1 MKKTRFMTVTMLAA
15 SMLVLN
21 ACGSGKADA
30 VTTAAVTSAAEE
42 TTTASEETTTV
53 AETSAAEE
61 TTTVA
66 EETTVAAEESK
77 DEKESAEAESK
88 DEKAVKDET
97 KADEKNAKADEK
109 TEAAAQDA
117 KAEETTAAETK
128 AASTGATPADIYS
141 KLTSYLPS
149 MVSFDDSYIS
159 NYYGIDASQLDGYV
173 FAAAEDVTQADT
185 VVILKAK
192 DASSVST
199 LSSQLATVKQQ
210 KEAELQDYNPTA
222 YQVAAAGYVK
232 TSGNYVYLIMSNNA
246 SAIDQ
251 VISANVG

>member
-1 MKKTRFMTVTMLAA
+1 MKKRFMTVAMLAA

-21 ACGSGKADA
+21 ACGSGNAEA
-30 VTTAAVTSAAEE
+30 VTTAAVTSAAAE
-42 TTTASEETTTV
+42 TTT
-53 AETSAAEE
+53 AAEE

-66 EETTVAAEESK
+66 ETTAAEETTTAAEETTAAAEESKESAEAESK
-77 DEKESAEAESK
+77 DEKESAEAETK

-97 KADEKNAKADEK
+97 KAEEK
-109 TEAAAQDA
+109 TEAET
-117 KAEETTAAETK
+117 KAEETTASETK
-128 AASTGATPADIYS
+128 AASTGAAPADIYS
-141 KLTSYLPS
+141 KVTSYLPS

-192 DASSVST
+192 DSSSVST

-232 TSGNYVYLIMSNNA
+232 TSGNYVYLILSNNA

-251 VISANVG
+251 EISANVG

>member
-1 MKKTRFMTVTMLAA
+1 MKKKFMTVAMLAA

-21 ACGSGKADA
+21 ACGSGNAEA
-30 VTTAAVTSAAEE
+30 VTTAAVTSEAAETTTAAEE
-42 TTTASEETTTV
+42 TTTT

-61 TTTVA
+61 TTTAA
-66 EETTVAAEESK
+66 EETTAAAE
-77 DEKESAEAESK
+77 ESK

-97 KADEKNAKADEK
+97 KAEEK
-109 TEAAAQDA
+109 TEAET

-128 AASTGATPADIYS
+128 AASTGAAPADIYS
-141 KLTSYLPS
+141 KVTSYLPS

-192 DASSVST
+192 DAASVST

>member
-1 MKKTRFMTVTMLAA
+1 MKKRFMTVAMLAA

-21 ACGSGKADA
+21 ACGSGNAEA
-30 VTTAAVTSAAEE
+30 VTTAAVTSAAAETTTATEE
-42 TTTASEETTTV
+42 TTTA
-53 AETSAAEE
+53 AETAVAEE
-61 TTTVA
+61 TTTAV
-66 EETTVAAEESK
+66 EETTAAAEESK

-97 KADEKNAKADEK
+97 KADEKN
-109 TEAAAQDA
+109 EAAAQDA
-117 KAEETTAAETK
+117 KEEETTAAETK
-128 AASTGATPADIYS
+128 AASTGAAPADIYS

-222 YQVAAAGYVK
+222 YQVAAAGFVK
-232 TSGNYVYLIMSNNA
+232 TSGNYVYLIMSGNA
-246 SAIDQ
+246 SQIDQ

>member
-1 MKKTRFMTVTMLAA
+1 MKKRFITVAMLAA

-21 ACGSGKADA
+21 ACGSGNAEA

-42 TTTASEETTTV
+42 TTTAAEETTT
-53 AETSAAEE
+53 AAEE
-61 TTTVA
+61 TTVA
-66 EETTVAAEESK
+66 EETTTAAEESSSEAEESK

-88 DEKAVKDET
+88 DEKAVKEET
-97 KADEKNAKADEK
+97 KAEEK
-109 TEAAAQDA
+109 TEAET

-128 AASTGATPADIYS
+128 AASTGAAPADIYA
-141 KLTSYLPS
+141 KVTSYLPS

-192 DASSVST
+192 DTASVST

>member
-1 MKKTRFMTVTMLAA
+1 MKKRFMTVAMLAA

-21 ACGSGKADA
+21 ACGSGNAEA
-30 VTTAAVTSAAEE
+30 VTTAAVTSEAAETTTAAEE
-42 TTTASEETTTV
+42 TTTAAETTSAEETTT
-53 AETSAAEE
+53 AAEE
-61 TTTVA
+61 TTA
-66 EETTVAAEESK
+66 AAEESK

-97 KADEKNAKADEK
+97 KAEEK
-109 TEAAAQDA
+109 TEAAT

-128 AASTGATPADIYS
+128 AASTGAAPADIYS
-141 KLTSYLPS
+141 KVTSYLPS

-192 DASSVST
+192 DAASVST

>member
-1 MKKTRFMTVTMLAA
+1 MKKRFMTVAMLAA

-21 ACGSGKADA
+21 ACGSGNAEA
-30 VTTAAVTSAAEE
+30 VTTAAVTSAAAE
-42 TTTASEETTTV
+42 TTT
-53 AETSAAEE
+53 AAEE

-66 EETTVAAEESK
+66 ETTAAEETTTAAEETTAAAEESKESAEAESK
-77 DEKESAEAESK
+77 DEKESAEAETK
-88 DEKAVKDET
+88 DEKTVKDET
-97 KADEKNAKADEK
+97 KAEEK
-109 TEAAAQDA
+109 TEAET
-117 KAEETTAAETK
+117 KAEETTASETK
-128 AASTGATPADIYS
+128 AASTGAAPADIYS
-141 KLTSYLPS
+141 KVTSYLPS

-192 DASSVST
+192 DSSSVST

>member
-1 MKKTRFMTVTMLAA
+1 MKKRFMTVAMLAA

-21 ACGSGKADA
+21 ACGSGNAEA
-30 VTTAAVTSAAEE
+30 VTTAAVTSAAAETTTATEE
-42 TTTASEETTTV
+42 TTTA
-53 AETSAAEE
+53 AETAVAEE
-61 TTTVA
+61 TTTAV
-66 EETTVAAEESK
+66 EETTAAAEESK

-97 KADEKNAKADEK
+97 KADEKN
-109 TEAAAQDA
+109 EAAAQDA

-128 AASTGATPADIYS
+128 AASTGAAPADIYS
-141 KLTSYLPS
+141 KLSSYLPS

-192 DASSVST
+192 DAASVST

-222 YQVAAAGYVK
+222 YQVAAAGFVK
-232 TSGNYVYLIMSNNA
+232 TSGNYVYLIMSGNA
-246 SAIDQ
+246 SQIDQ

>member
-1 MKKTRFMTVTMLAA
+1 MKNRFMTVAMLAA

-21 ACGSGKADA
+21 ACGSGNAEA
-30 VTTAAVTSAAEE
+30 VTTAAVTSAAAETTTATEE
-42 TTTASEETTTV
+42 TTTA
-53 AETSAAEE
+53 AETAVAEE
-61 TTTVA
+61 TTTAV
-66 EETTVAAEESK
+66 EETTAAAEESK

-88 DEKAVKDET
+88 GEKAIKDET
-97 KADEKNAKADEK
+97 KADEKN
-109 TEAAAQDA
+109 EAAAQDA

-128 AASTGATPADIYS
+128 AASTGAAPADIYS

>member
-1 MKKTRFMTVTMLAA
+1 MKKTRFMTVAMLAA

-21 ACGSGKADA
+21 ACGSGAADA
-30 VTTAAVTSAAEE
+30 VTTAAVTSAAAETTTATEE
-42 TTTASEETTTV
+42 TTTA
-53 AETSAAEE
+53 AE
-61 TTTVA
+61 TTVA
-66 EETTVAAEESK
+66 EETTTAAEETTAAAEESK

-97 KADEKNAKADEK
+97 KADEKN
-109 TEAAAQDA
+109 EAAAQDA

-128 AASTGATPADIYS
+128 AASTGAAPADIYS

>member
-1 MKKTRFMTVTMLAA
+1 MKKTRFITVAMLAA

-21 ACGSGKADA
+21 ACGSGNAEA
-30 VTTAAVTSAAEE
+30 VTTAAVTSAAAETTTATEE
-42 TTTASEETTTV
+42 TTTA
-53 AETSAAEE
+53 AE
-61 TTTVA
+61 TTVA
-66 EETTVAAEESK
+66 EETTTAAEETTAAAEESK
-77 DEKESAEAESK
+77 GEKESAEAESK

-97 KADEKNAKADEK
+97 KADEKN
-109 TEAAAQDA
+109 EAAAQDA

-128 AASTGATPADIYS
+128 AASTGAAPADIYS
-141 KLTSYLPS
+141 KVTSYLPS

-192 DASSVST
+192 DAASVST

>member
-1 MKKTRFMTVTMLAA
+1 MKKTRFMTVAMLAA

-21 ACGSGKADA
+21 ACGSGNAEA
-30 VTTAAVTSAAEE
+30 VTTAAVTSAAAETTTATEE
-42 TTTASEETTTV
+42 TTTAAETTV
-53 AETSAAEE
+53 AEE
-61 TTTVA
+61 TTTAA

-77 DEKESAEAESK
+77 DAKESAEAESK

-97 KADEKNAKADEK
+97 KADEKN
-109 TEAAAQDA
+109 EAAAQDA
-117 KAEETTAAETK
+117 KSEETTAAETK
-128 AASTGATPADIYS
+128 AASTGAAPADIYS
-141 KLTSYLPS
+141 KVTSYLPS

-192 DASSVST
+192 DTASVST

>member
-1 MKKTRFMTVTMLAA
+1 MKKTRFMTVAMLAA

-21 ACGSGKADA
+21 ACGSGNAEA

-42 TTTASEETTTV
+42 TTTTAEETSTA

-61 TTTVA
+61 TTTAA
-66 EETTVAAEESK
+66 EETTAAAEESK

-97 KADEKNAKADEK
+97 KADEKN
-109 TEAAAQDA
+109 EAAAQDA

-128 AASTGATPADIYS
+128 AASTGAAPADIYS

-159 NYYGIDASQLDGYV
+159 NYYDIDASQLDGYV

-192 DASSVST
+192 DAASVST

-222 YQVAAAGYVK
+222 YQVAAAGFVK
-232 TSGNYVYLIMSNNA
+232 TSGNYVYLIMSGNA
-246 SAIDQ
+246 SQIDQ

>member
-1 MKKTRFMTVTMLAA
+1 MKKRFMTVAMLAA

-21 ACGSGKADA
+21 ACGSGNAEA
-30 VTTAAVTSAAEE
+30 VTTAAVTSAAAETTTAAEE
-42 TTTASEETTTV
+42 TTTA

-61 TTTVA
+61 TTTAV

-88 DEKAVKDET
+88 DEKAVKDEA
-97 KADEKNAKADEK
+97 KADEKN
-109 TEAAAQDA
+109 EAAAQDA

-128 AASTGATPADIYS
+128 AASTGAAPADIYS
-141 KLTSYLPS
+141 KVTSYLPS

>member
-1 MKKTRFMTVTMLAA
+1 MKKTRFITVAMLAA

-21 ACGSGKADA
+21 ACGSGNAEA
-30 VTTAAVTSAAEE
+30 VTTAAVTSAAAETTTATEE
-42 TTTASEETTTV
+42 TTTA
-53 AETSAAEE
+53 AE
-61 TTTVA
+61 TTVA
-66 EETTVAAEESK
+66 EETTTAAEETTAAAEESK
-77 DEKESAEAESK
+77 DEQESAEAESK

-97 KADEKNAKADEK
+97 KADEKN
-109 TEAAAQDA
+109 EAAAQDA

-128 AASTGATPADIYS
+128 AASTGAAPADIYS

>member
-1 MKKTRFMTVTMLAA
+1 MKKTRFMTVAMLAA

-21 ACGSGKADA
+21 ACGSGNAEA

-42 TTTASEETTTV
+42 TTTAAEETSTA

-61 TTTVA
+61 TTTAA
-66 EETTVAAEESK
+66 EETTAAAEESK

-97 KADEKNAKADEK
+97 KADEKN
-109 TEAAAQDA
+109 EAAAQDA

-128 AASTGATPADIYS
+128 AASTGAAPADIYS

>member
-1 MKKTRFMTVTMLAA
+1 MKKTRFMTVAMLAA

-21 ACGSGKADA
+21 ACGSGAAEA
-30 VTTAAVTSAAEE
+30 VTTAAVTSAAAETTTATEE
-42 TTTASEETTTV
+42 TTTA
-53 AETSAAEE
+53 AE
-61 TTTVA
+61 TTVA
-66 EETTVAAEESK
+66 EETTTAAEETTAAAEESK

-97 KADEKNAKADEK
+97 KADEKN
-109 TEAAAQDA
+109 EAAAQDA

-128 AASTGATPADIYS
+128 AASTGAAPADIYS
-141 KLTSYLPS
+141 KVTSYLPS

>member
-1 MKKTRFMTVTMLAA
+1 MKKRFMTVAMLAA

-21 ACGSGKADA
+21 ACGSGNAEA

-42 TTTASEETTTV
+42 TTTAAEETTT
-53 AETSAAEE
+53 AAE
-61 TTTVA
+61 TTVA
-66 EETTVAAEESK
+66 EETTTAAEESK

-88 DEKAVKDET
+88 DEKAVKE
-97 KADEKNAKADEK
+97 EAKAEEK
-109 TEAAAQDA
+109 TEAET
-117 KAEETTAAETK
+117 KAEETTTAETK
-128 AASTGATPADIYS
+128 AASTGAAPADIYS
-141 KLTSYLPS
+141 KVTSYLPS

-192 DASSVST
+192 DATSVST

>member
-1 MKKTRFMTVTMLAA
+1 MKKRFMTVAMLAA

-21 ACGSGKADA
+21 ACGSGNAEA
-30 VTTAAVTSAAEE
+30 VTTAAVTSAAAETTTATEE
-42 TTTASEETTTV
+42 TTTA
-53 AETSAAEE
+53 AE
-61 TTTVA
+61 TTVA
-66 EETTVAAEESK
+66 EETTTAAEETTAAAEESK
-77 DEKESAEAESK
+77 DEKESAEAEST
-88 DEKAVKDET
+88 DEKAVKDEM
-97 KADEKNAKADEK
+97 
-109 TEAAAQDA
+109 

-128 AASTGATPADIYS
+128 AASTGAAPADIYS
-141 KLTSYLPS
+141 KVTSYLPS

-185 VVILKAK
+185 VVILKAN

>member
-1 MKKTRFMTVTMLAA
+1 MKKTRFMTVAMLAA

-21 ACGSGKADA
+21 ACGSGAADA
-30 VTTAAVTSAAEE
+30 VTTAAVTSAAAETTTATEE
-42 TTTASEETTTV
+42 TTTA
-53 AETSAAEE
+53 AE
-61 TTTVA
+61 TTVA
-66 EETTVAAEESK
+66 EETTTAAEETTAAAEESK

-97 KADEKNAKADEK
+97 KADEKN
-109 TEAAAQDA
+109 EAAAQDA

-128 AASTGATPADIYS
+128 AASTGAAPADIYS
-141 KLTSYLPS
+141 KVTSYLPS

-192 DASSVST
+192 DAASVST

>member
-1 MKKTRFMTVTMLAA
+1 MKKTRFMTVAMLAA

-21 ACGSGKADA
+21 ACGSGNAEA
-30 VTTAAVTSAAEE
+30 VTTAAVTTSAAAETTTATEE
-42 TTTASEETTTV
+42 TTTA

-61 TTTVA
+61 TTTAA
-66 EETTVAAEESK
+66 EETTAAAEESK
-77 DEKESAEAESK
+77 DEKESAKAESK

-97 KADEKNAKADEK
+97 KADEKN
-109 TEAAAQDA
+109 EAAAQDA

-128 AASTGATPADIYS
+128 AASTGAAPADIYS

-192 DASSVST
+192 DTSSVST

-222 YQVAAAGYVK
+222 YQVAAAGFVK
-232 TSGNYVYLIMSNNA
+232 TAGNYVYLIMSNNA

>member
-1 MKKTRFMTVTMLAA
+1 MKKTRFMTVAMLAA

-21 ACGSGKADA
+21 ACGSGNAEA
-30 VTTAAVTSAAEE
+30 VTTAAVTSEAAETTTAVEE
-42 TTTASEETTTV
+42 TTTA
-53 AETSAAEE
+53 AE
-61 TTTVA
+61 TTVA
-66 EETTVAAEESK
+66 EETTTAAEETTAAAEESK
-77 DEKESAEAESK
+77 DEKEIAEAESK
-88 DEKAVKDET
+88 DEKAVKEET
-97 KADEKNAKADEK
+97 KAEEK
-109 TEAAAQDA
+109 TEAET

-128 AASTGATPADIYS
+128 ATSTGAAPADIYS
-141 KLTSYLPS
+141 KVTSYLPS

-192 DASSVST
+192 DTASVST

>member
-1 MKKTRFMTVTMLAA
+1 MKKRFMTVAMLAA

-21 ACGSGKADA
+21 ACGSGNAEA
-30 VTTAAVTSAAEE
+30 VTTAAVTSAAAETTTAVEE
-42 TTTASEETTTV
+42 TTTA
-53 AETSAAEE
+53 AE
-61 TTTVA
+61 TTVA
-66 EETTVAAEESK
+66 EETTTAAEESK

-97 KADEKNAKADEK
+97 KAEEK
-109 TEAAAQDA
+109 TEAET
-117 KAEETTAAETK
+117 KAEETTATETK
-128 AASTGATPADIYS
+128 AASTGAAPADIYS
-141 KLTSYLPS
+141 KVTSYLPS

>member
-1 MKKTRFMTVTMLAA
+1 MKKRFITVAMLAA

-21 ACGSGKADA
+21 ACGSGNAEA
-30 VTTAAVTSAAEE
+30 VTTAAVTSAAAETTTATEE
-42 TTTASEETTTV
+42 TTTA
-53 AETSAAEE
+53 AE
-61 TTTVA
+61 TTVA
-66 EETTVAAEESK
+66 EETTTAAEETTAAAEASK

-88 DEKAVKDET
+88 AEKAVEDET
-97 KADEKNAKADEK
+97 KADEKN
-109 TEAAAQDA
+109 EAAAQDA

-128 AASTGATPADIYS
+128 AASTGAAPADIYS
-141 KLTSYLPS
+141 KVTSYLPS

-192 DASSVST
+192 NASSVST

>member
-1 MKKTRFMTVTMLAA
+1 MKKRFMTVAMLAA

-21 ACGSGKADA
+21 ACGSGNAEA
-30 VTTAAVTSAAEE
+30 VTTAAVTSAAAETTTATEE
-42 TTTASEETTTV
+42 TTTA
-53 AETSAAEE
+53 AETAVAEE
-61 TTTVA
+61 TTTAV
-66 EETTVAAEESK
+66 EETTAAAEESK

-97 KADEKNAKADEK
+97 KADEKN
-109 TEAAAQDA
+109 EAAAQDA
-117 KAEETTAAETK
+117 KAEETTATETK
-128 AASTGATPADIYS
+128 AASTGAAPADIYS

-159 NYYGIDASQLDGYV
+159 NYYGIDASQLDGHV

-222 YQVAAAGYVK
+222 YQVAAAGFVK
-232 TSGNYVYLIMSNNA
+232 TSGNYVYLIMSGNA
-246 SAIDQ
+246 SQIDQ

>member
-1 MKKTRFMTVTMLAA
+1 MKKTRFMTVAMLAA

-21 ACGSGKADA
+21 ACGSGNAEA
-30 VTTAAVTSAAEE
+30 VTTAAVTSASAETTTATEE
-42 TTTASEETTTV
+42 TTTA
-53 AETSAAEE
+53 AE
-61 TTTVA
+61 TTVA
-66 EETTVAAEESK
+66 EETTTAAEETTAAAEESK

-97 KADEKNAKADEK
+97 KADEKN
-109 TEAAAQDA
+109 EAAAQDA

-128 AASTGATPADIYS
+128 AASTGAAPADIYS
-141 KLTSYLPS
+141 KVTSYLPS

-192 DASSVST
+192 DAGSVST

>member
-1 MKKTRFMTVTMLAA
+1 MKRLLALLLA
-15 SMLVLN
+15 CLLLVLN
-21 ACGSGKADA
+21 ACGSGNAEA
-30 VTTAAVTSAAEE
+30 VTTAAVTSAAAE
-42 TTTASEETTTV
+42 TTTA
-53 AETSAAEE
+53 AEE
-61 TTTVA
+61 TSTAAETTVA
-66 EETTVAAEESK
+66 EETTTAAEETTAAAEESK

-97 KADEKNAKADEK
+97 KAEEK
-109 TEAAAQDA
+109 TEAET

-128 AASTGATPADIYS
+128 AASTGAAPADIYN
-141 KLTSYLPS
+141 KFTSYLPS

>member
-1 MKKTRFMTVTMLAA
+1 MKKRFMTVAMLAA

-21 ACGSGKADA
+21 ACGSGNAEA
-30 VTTAAVTSAAEE
+30 VTTAAVTSAAAETTTAVEE
-42 TTTASEETTTV
+42 TTTA
-53 AETSAAEE
+53 AE
-61 TTTVA
+61 TTVA
-66 EETTVAAEESK
+66 EETTTAAEETTAAAEESK

-97 KADEKNAKADEK
+97 KAEEK
-109 TEAAAQDA
+109 TEAET
-117 KAEETTAAETK
+117 KAEETTATETK
-128 AASTGATPADIYS
+128 AASTGAAPADIYS
-141 KLTSYLPS
+141 KVTSYLPS

>member
-1 MKKTRFMTVTMLAA
+1 MKKTRFMTVAMLAA

-21 ACGSGKADA
+21 ACGSGAAEA
-30 VTTAAVTSAAEE
+30 VTTAAVTSAAAETTTATEE
-42 TTTASEETTTV
+42 TTTA
-53 AETSAAEE
+53 AE
-61 TTTVA
+61 TTVA
-66 EETTVAAEESK
+66 EETTTAAEETTAAAEESK

-97 KADEKNAKADEK
+97 KADEKN
-109 TEAAAQDA
+109 EAAAQDV

-128 AASTGATPADIYS
+128 AASTGAAPADIYS
-141 KLTSYLPS
+141 KVTSYLPS

-251 VISANVG
+251 VISANVS

>member
-1 MKKTRFMTVTMLAA
+1 MKKRFMTVAMLAA

-21 ACGSGKADA
+21 ACGSGNAEA

-42 TTTASEETTTV
+42 TTTAAEKTTTA
-53 AETSAAEE
+53 AETSAAED
-61 TTTVA
+61 TTTAA
-66 EETTVAAEESK
+66 EETTAAAEESK
-77 DEKESAEAESK
+77 DEKESAEVESK
-88 DEKAVKDET
+88 DEKAVKEET
-97 KADEKNAKADEK
+97 KAEEK
-109 TEAAAQDA
+109 TEAAT

-128 AASTGATPADIYS
+128 AASTGAAPADIYS
-141 KLTSYLPS
+141 KVTSYLPS

-192 DASSVST
+192 DAASVST

>member
-1 MKKTRFMTVTMLAA
+1 MKKRFMTVAMLAA

-21 ACGSGKADA
+21 ACGSGNAEA

-42 TTTASEETTTV
+42 TTTAAEETTTAV
-53 AETSAAEE
+53 EETTAAEE
-61 TTTVA
+61 TTTAA
-66 EETTVAAEESK
+66 EETTAAAEESK

-97 KADEKNAKADEK
+97 KAEEK
-109 TEAAAQDA
+109 TEAET

-128 AASTGATPADIYS
+128 AASTGVAPADIYS
-141 KLTSYLPS
+141 KVTSYLPS

-192 DASSVST
+192 DAASVST

>member
-1 MKKTRFMTVTMLAA
+1 MKKTRFITVAMLAA

-21 ACGSGKADA
+21 ACGSGNAEA
-30 VTTAAVTSAAEE
+30 VTTAAVTSAAAETTTATEE
-42 TTTASEETTTV
+42 TTTA
-53 AETSAAEE
+53 AE
-61 TTTVA
+61 TTVA
-66 EETTVAAEESK
+66 EETTTAAEETTAAAEESK
-77 DEKESAEAESK
+77 DAKESAEAESK
-88 DEKAVKDET
+88 DTKAVKDET
-97 KADEKNAKADEK
+97 KADEKN
-109 TEAAAQDA
+109 EAAAQDA

-128 AASTGATPADIYS
+128 AASTGAAPADIYS

-222 YQVAAAGYVK
+222 YQVAAAGFVK

-246 SAIDQ
+246 SQIDQ

>member
-1 MKKTRFMTVTMLAA
+1 MKKTRFMTVAMLAA

-21 ACGSGKADA
+21 ACGSGNAEA

-42 TTTASEETTTV
+42 TTTAAEETSTA

-61 TTTVA
+61 TTTAA
-66 EETTVAAEESK
+66 EETTAAAEESK

-97 KADEKNAKADEK
+97 KADEKN
-109 TEAAAQDA
+109 EAAAQDA
-117 KAEETTAAETK
+117 KAEKTTAAETK
-128 AASTGATPADIYS
+128 AASTGAAPADIYS

-192 DASSVST
+192 DAASVST

-222 YQVAAAGYVK
+222 YQVAAAGFVK
-232 TSGNYVYLIMSNNA
+232 TSGNYVYLIMSGNA
-246 SAIDQ
+246 SQIDQ

>member
-1 MKKTRFMTVTMLAA
+1 MKKTRFMTVAMLAA

-21 ACGSGKADA
+21 ACGSGNAEA
-30 VTTAAVTSAAEE
+30 VTTAAVTTSAAAETTTAAEE
-42 TTTASEETTTV
+42 TSTA

-61 TTTVA
+61 TTTAA
-66 EETTVAAEESK
+66 EETTAAAEESK

-97 KADEKNAKADEK
+97 KADEKN
-109 TEAAAQDA
+109 EAAAQDA

-128 AASTGATPADIYS
+128 AASTGAAPADIYS

>member
-1 MKKTRFMTVTMLAA
+1 MKKRFMTVAMLAA

-21 ACGSGKADA
+21 ACGSGNAEA
-30 VTTAAVTSAAEE
+30 VTTAAVTSAAAETTTATEE
-42 TTTASEETTTV
+42 TTTA
-53 AETSAAEE
+53 AETAVAEE
-61 TTTVA
+61 TTTAV
-66 EETTVAAEESK
+66 EETTAAAEESK

-97 KADEKNAKADEK
+97 KADEKN
-109 TEAAAQDA
+109 EAAAQDA

-128 AASTGATPADIYS
+128 AASTGAAPADIYS

-173 FAAAEDVTQADT
+173 FAASEDVTQADT

-222 YQVAAAGYVK
+222 YQVAAAGFVK
-232 TSGNYVYLIMSNNA
+232 TSGNYVYLIMSGNA
-246 SAIDQ
+246 SQIDQ

>member
-1 MKKTRFMTVTMLAA
+1 MKKRFMTVAMLAA

-21 ACGSGKADA
+21 ACGSGNAEA
-30 VTTAAVTSAAEE
+30 VTTAAVTSAAAETTTATEE
-42 TTTASEETTTV
+42 TTTA
-53 AETSAAEE
+53 AETAVAEE
-61 TTTVA
+61 TTTAV
-66 EETTVAAEESK
+66 EETTAAAEESK

-97 KADEKNAKADEK
+97 KADEKN
-109 TEAAAQDA
+109 EAAAQDA
-117 KAEETTAAETK
+117 KAEETTATETK
-128 AASTGATPADIYS
+128 AASTGAAPADIYS

-173 FAAAEDVTQADT
+173 FAAAEDVTQADN

-222 YQVAAAGYVK
+222 YQVAAAGFVK
-232 TSGNYVYLIMSNNA
+232 TSGNYVYLIMSGNA
-246 SAIDQ
+246 SQIDQ

>member
-1 MKKTRFMTVTMLAA
+1 MKKRFITVAMLAA

-21 ACGSGKADA
+21 ACGSGNAEA
-30 VTTAAVTSAAEE
+30 VTTAAVTSAAAENTTATEE
-42 TTTASEETTTV
+42 TTTA
-53 AETSAAEE
+53 AE
-61 TTTVA
+61 TTVA
-66 EETTVAAEESK
+66 EETTTAAEETTAAAEESK

-97 KADEKNAKADEK
+97 KADEKN
-109 TEAAAQDA
+109 EAAAQDA

-128 AASTGATPADIYS
+128 AASTGAAPADIYS

-192 DASSVST
+192 DAASVST

>member
-1 MKKTRFMTVTMLAA
+1 MKKRFMTVAMLAA

-21 ACGSGKADA
+21 ACGSGNAEA
-30 VTTAAVTSAAEE
+30 VTTAAVTSAAAETTTATEE
-42 TTTASEETTTV
+42 TTTA
-53 AETSAAEE
+53 AETAVAEE
-61 TTTVA
+61 TTTAV
-66 EETTVAAEESK
+66 EETTAAAEESK

-97 KADEKNAKADEK
+97 KADEKN
-109 TEAAAQDA
+109 EAAAQDA

-128 AASTGATPADIYS
+128 GASTGAAPADIYS

-192 DASSVST
+192 DAASVST

-222 YQVAAAGYVK
+222 YQVAAAGFVK

>member
-1 MKKTRFMTVTMLAA
+1 MKKRFMTVAMLAA

-21 ACGSGKADA
+21 ACGSGNAEA
-30 VTTAAVTSAAEE
+30 VTTAAVTSAAAETTTATEE
-42 TTTASEETTTV
+42 TTTA
-53 AETSAAEE
+53 AETAVAEE
-61 TTTVA
+61 TTTAV
-66 EETTVAAEESK
+66 EETTAAAEESK

-97 KADEKNAKADEK
+97 KADEKN
-109 TEAAAQDA
+109 EAAAQDA
-117 KAEETTAAETK
+117 KAEETTATETK
-128 AASTGATPADIYS
+128 AASTGAAPADIYS

-222 YQVAAAGYVK
+222 YQVAAAGFVK
-232 TSGNYVYLIMSNNA
+232 TSGNYVYLIMSGNA
-246 SAIDQ
+246 SQIDQ

>member
-1 MKKTRFMTVTMLAA
+1 MKKKFMTVAMLAA

-21 ACGSGKADA
+21 ACGSGNAEA

-42 TTTASEETTTV
+42 TTTAAEESTTATEETTSAEETTT
-53 AETSAAEE
+53 AAEE
-61 TTTVA
+61 TTA
-66 EETTVAAEESK
+66 AAEESK

-97 KADEKNAKADEK
+97 KAEEK
-109 TEAAAQDA
+109 TEAAT

-128 AASTGATPADIYS
+128 AASTGAAPADIYS
-141 KLTSYLPS
+141 KVTSYLPS

>member
-1 MKKTRFMTVTMLAA
+1 MKKRFMTVAMLAA

-21 ACGSGKADA
+21 ACGSGNAEA
-30 VTTAAVTSAAEE
+30 VTTAAVTSAAAE
-42 TTTASEETTTV
+42 TTT
-53 AETSAAEE
+53 AAEE
-61 TTTVA
+61 TTTAA
-66 EETTVAAEESK
+66 EETTTAAEETSATAEESK

-88 DEKAVKDET
+88 DEKAIKEET
-97 KADEKNAKADEK
+97 KAEEK
-109 TEAAAQDA
+109 TEAET

-128 AASTGATPADIYS
+128 AASTGAAPADIYS
-141 KLTSYLPS
+141 KVTSYLPS